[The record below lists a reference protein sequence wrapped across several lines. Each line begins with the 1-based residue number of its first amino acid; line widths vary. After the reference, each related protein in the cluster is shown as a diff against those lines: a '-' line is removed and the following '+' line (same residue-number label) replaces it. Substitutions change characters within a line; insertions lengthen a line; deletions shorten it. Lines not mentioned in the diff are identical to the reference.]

1 MSLRHV
7 AHCPPG
13 TPFYDR
19 PAAVTGADAFPLA
32 EAEPPAGWTRSAM
45 GEWTVLTPADPGL
58 PAQGWKIHVSATTDS
73 APEVLD
79 AVRDYCFG
87 RSLLFKFLSSP
98 AMLLLRNSKY
108 GDRGSSGKFI
118 TVYPRDEAEL
128 HTVLEELD
136 ALIGGRPGP
145 SVLSDLRWRRGPLY
159 VRYGGFTLRM
169 GRGPSGESVP
179 CIEDPDGNLVPD
191 VRGPAFRPPAWVPL
205 PPFIAQALADRNRG
219 GGLGAF
225 PFKITQALHFSNG
238 GGVYRAT
245 DTRDGRPVL
254 VKEGRPHAGL
264 DDTGADAVTR
274 LRHEHDALAALD
286 GLPAFPRVL
295 DWRKG
300 NEHWFLT
307 REFVDGEP
315 LGKEVTARNPLVH
328 AVTARQDAM
337 SVAAYTRWALDVLDQ
352 VEEAV
357 AALHG
362 RGLVFGD
369 LHPNNVLIRPDG
381 SVAFIDLETARPVGG
396 HTGQA
401 IGAPGFAAPAG
412 TTGPAVDRYALG
424 CLRLAAFL
432 PLTALLPWAPWKS
445 EDLIARITRDFPV
458 PEDFG
463 TRVREELGLGTGAS
477 GSLARVVPAGGVPAG
492 GEKTGTAAEPGAGA
506 TPAAPGGGPAEPTAP
521 RESARTPAPPPPG
534 PRPRPARATDAAAE
548 EAHGMREP
556 LVSVERIGA
565 GVLACATPGRT
576 DRLFPGDADQ
586 FGHADGGLNIAN
598 GAAGVL
604 WALHGAGVEVPE
616 SHVDWLA
623 GAARRL
629 DGARPGLYDGL
640 AGIACVLQDLGRPEE
655 AAGLLE
661 RALSRPP
668 ERHRDGGR
676 DHGLAAGTAGLGMA
690 LLHLAARRGDTALA
704 REAHRL
710 ADDLADA
717 VTGRAAP
724 DPASGRRPGLLRG
737 GSGEA
742 LFLLAAHGPDHDLLD
757 AARTALTEDLR
768 FSGRLP
774 GGPRTPSPAPW
785 HGHQL
790 AYGGAGQAI
799 AVHAFL
805 ARRRDARLTAVQDA
819 LLTDLTSRFHP
830 ACGLFTGKA
839 GALAALVRTGDGSDA
854 TRRAVRALT
863 ADLELFAVPQE
874 GGGTGFLG
882 DHLLRL
888 STDLATG
895 SAGVLA
901 ALTAVRTGGA
911 LPFLPPVPGE
921 ASAPTGAKPEPARG
935 PAPVPAMS

>member
-19 PAAVTGADAFPLA
+19 PAAVTGEEVFPLA
-32 EAEPPAGWTRSAM
+32 AAEPPAGWTRSAM
-45 GEWTVLTPADPGL
+45 GEWTALTPPDPRL
-58 PAQGWKIHVSATTDS
+58 PTQGWKIHVSATAGS

-79 AVRDYCFG
+79 AVRDYCFR
-87 RSLLFKFLSSP
+87 RSLLFKFLTTP
-98 AMLLLRNSKY
+98 GMLMLRNSKY

-118 TVYPRDEAEL
+118 TLYPRDEAEL
-128 HTVLEELD
+128 RLVLEELD
-136 ALIGGRPGP
+136 ELIGGRPGP
-145 SVLSDLRWRRGPLY
+145 AVLSDLRWRRGPLY

-205 PPFIAQALADRNRG
+205 PPFIAQALADRNKG
-219 GGLGAF
+219 GGLGSF

-264 DDTGADAVTR
+264 DDTGADAVAR
-274 LRHEHDALAALD
+274 LRHEYEALAALD

-307 REFVDGEP
+307 REYVDGEP
-315 LGKEVTARNPLVH
+315 LGKEATARNPLVH
-328 AVTARQDAM
+328 AVTARQTAM
-337 SVAAYTRWALDVLDQ
+337 SLDGYTRWALDVLDRI
-352 VEEAV
+352 EDAV
-357 AALHG
+357 SSMHE

-381 SVAFIDLETARPVGG
+381 SIAFIDLETTRPAED

-412 TTGPAVDRYALG
+412 TTGTAVDRYALG
-424 CLRLAAFL
+424 CIRLSVFL
-432 PLTALLPWAPWKS
+432 PLTALLSWAPHRA
-445 EDLIARITRDFPV
+445 EELIARITERFPV

-463 TRVREELGLGTGAS
+463 ARVRADLALGAGVSAKSPAAVPGGRPGVSAVPAAGAS
-477 GSLARVVPAGGVPAG
+477 G
-492 GEKTGTAAEPGAGA
+492 ETGPRAEPVDGPLATAG
-506 TPAAPGGGPAEPTAP
+506 
-521 RESARTPAPPPPG
+521 
-534 PRPRPARATDAAAE
+534 
-548 EAHGMREP
+548 
-556 LVSVERIGA
+556 RIGA
-565 GVLACATPGRT
+565 GVLASATPERT

-586 FGHADGGLNIAN
+586 FSHPDGGLNIAN

-604 WALHGAGVEVPE
+604 WALHGAGIEVPE
-616 SHVDWLA
+616 PYVDWLA
-623 GAARRL
+623 EAARRERS
-629 DGARPGLYDGL
+629 ARPGLYDGL
-640 AGIACVLQDLGRPEE
+640 AGIACVLHDLGRPD
-655 AAGLLE
+655 AAAELLD
-661 RALSRPP
+661 RALARPR
-668 ERHRDGGR
+668 EHHRDGSP
-676 DHGLAAGTAGLGMA
+676 DHSLAAGTAGLGMA
-690 LLHLAARRGDTALA
+690 LLHLAGRRGDDSLA

-710 ADDLADA
+710 ADELADGLSA
-717 VTGRAAP
+717 RLSGDGASAAWP
-724 DPASGRRPGLLRG
+724 GPESGRRPGLLRG

-742 LFLLAAHGPDHDLLD
+742 LFLLTAHGPDHDLLD
-757 AARTALTEDLR
+757 AAHAALTHDLLV
-768 FSGRLP
+768 SGRLP
-774 GGPRTPSPAPW
+774 GAPTAPQPPAPW
-785 HGHQL
+785 HAHQL

-805 ARRRDARLTAVQDA
+805 ARRRDPRLTAVQDV
-819 LLTDLTSRFHP
+819 LLTDLTSEFHP

-839 GALAALVRTGDGSDA
+839 GALAALVHTDDGSDA
-854 TRRAVRALT
+854 TRRAIGALT
-863 ADLELFAVPQE
+863 AGLELFAVPQE
-874 GGGTGFLG
+874 DGATGFLG

-888 STDLATG
+888 STDLASG

-901 ALTAVRTGGA
+901 ALTAARNGTGVLPCVPLAPGA
-911 LPFLPPVPGE
+911 PPE
-921 ASAPTGAKPEPARG
+921 PTGPEPVRAAAAG
-935 PAPVPAMS
+935 

>member
-19 PAAVTGADAFPLA
+19 PAGVTGEDAFPLA
-32 EAEPPAGWTRSAM
+32 ATEPPAGWTRDAM
-45 GEWTVLTPADPGL
+45 GEWTVLTPADPQL
-58 PAQGWKIHVSATTDS
+58 PTQGWKIHVSATAGS

-79 AVRDYCFG
+79 AVRDYCFR
-87 RSLLFKFLSSP
+87 RSLLFKFLTSP
-98 AMLLLRNSKY
+98 GMLMLRNSKY

-145 SVLSDLRWRRGPLY
+145 AVLSDLRWRRGPLY

-191 VRGPAFRPPAWVPL
+191 VRGPAFRPPAWVRL
-205 PPFIAQALADRNRG
+205 PPFIAQALADRNKG
-219 GGLGAF
+219 GGLGSF

-254 VKEGRPHAGL
+254 VKEGRPYAGL
-264 DDTGADAVTR
+264 DDTGADAVAR
-274 LRHEHDALAALD
+274 LRHEHDALVALD
-286 GLPAFPRVL
+286 GLPAFPGVL

-328 AVTARQDAM
+328 AVTERHTAM
-337 SVAAYTRWALDVLDQ
+337 SVAAYTRWSLDVLDQ
-352 VEEAV
+352 IEAAV
-357 AALHG
+357 TSMHEH
-362 RGLVFGD
+362 GLVFGD

-381 SVAFIDLETARPVGG
+381 TVAFIDLETTRPIGG

-424 CLRLAAFL
+424 CLRLSTFL
-432 PLTALLPWAPWKS
+432 PLTALLSWAPRRA
-445 EDLIARITRDFPV
+445 EELIARIAEDFPV
-458 PEDFG
+458 PEGFG
-463 TRVREELGLGTGAS
+463 AQVRADLGLDAGAS
-477 GSLARVVPAGGVPAG
+477 AVRMASASASAA
-492 GEKTGTAAEPGAGA
+492 TAAAAAPVPSVAPA
-506 TPAAPGGGPAEPTAP
+506 TPAAPA
-521 RESARTPAPPPPG
+521 
-534 PRPRPARATDAAAE
+534 DD
-548 EAHGMREP
+548 P
-556 LVSVERIGA
+556 LVSVGRIGA
-565 GVLACATPGRT
+565 GVLASATPERT

-586 FGHADGGLNIAN
+586 FSHPDGGLNIAN

-604 WALHGAGVEVPE
+604 WALHGAGIAVPE
-616 SHVDWLA
+616 PHVDWLA

-629 DGARPGLYDGL
+629 DTARPGLYDGL
-640 AGIACVLQDLGRPEE
+640 AGIACVLQELGRPDE
-655 AAGLLE
+655 AAELLD
-661 RALSRPP
+661 RALTGPR
-668 ERHRDGGR
+668 EHHRDGSP
-676 DHGLAAGTAGLGMA
+676 DHSLAGGTAGLGMA
-690 LLHLAARRGDTALA
+690 LLHLADRRGDDSLA

-710 ADDLADA
+710 AEELADELTA
-717 VTGRAAP
+717 RLPADSSSQALL

-742 LFLLAAHGPDHDLLD
+742 LFLLAAHGPDRDLLD
-757 AARTALTEDLR
+757 AAHAALTHDLLV
-768 FSGRLP
+768 SGRLP
-774 GGPRTPSPAPW
+774 GGPRTPAPAPW

-799 AVHAFL
+799 AVHTFL
-805 ARRRDARLTAVQDA
+805 AHHRDPRLTAVQDA
-819 LLTDLTSRFHP
+819 LLTDLTSQFHP

-839 GALAALVRTGDGSDA
+839 GALAALVHTDDGSEA
-854 TRRAVRALT
+854 TRRAIRALT
-863 ADLELFAVPQE
+863 AGLDMFAVPQE
-874 GGGTGFLG
+874 GGTTGFLG

-888 STDLATG
+888 STDLASG

-901 ALTAVRTGGA
+901 ALNAARTGAAA
-911 LPFLPPVPGE
+911 LPCVPLALGTPSE
-921 ASAPTGAKPEPARG
+921 LAGPE
-935 PAPVPAMS
+935 PVPAMG

>member
-19 PAAVTGADAFPLA
+19 PAAVTGEEVFPLA
-32 EAEPPAGWTRSAM
+32 AAEPPAGWTRTAM
-45 GEWTVLTPADPGL
+45 GEWTVLTPADPQL
-58 PAQGWKIHVSATTDS
+58 PTQGWKIHVSATTDS

-79 AVRDYCFG
+79 AVRDYCFR
-87 RSLLFKFLSSP
+87 RSLLFKFLTSP
-98 AMLLLRNSKY
+98 GMLMLRNSKY

-118 TVYPRDEAEL
+118 TVYPQDDAEL
-128 HTVLEELD
+128 HCVLEELD
-136 ALIGGRPGP
+136 ALVGGRPGP
-145 SVLSDLRWRRGPLY
+145 AILSDLRWRRGPLY

-191 VRGPAFRPPAWVPL
+191 VRGPAFRPPAWVRL
-205 PPFIAQALADRNRG
+205 PPFIAQALADRNKG
-219 GGLGAF
+219 GGLGSF

-264 DDTGADAVTR
+264 DDTGADAVAR

-307 REFVDGEP
+307 REYVDGEP

-328 AVTARQDAM
+328 AVTARQTAM
-337 SVAAYTRWALDVLDQ
+337 PVAEYTRWALDVLDQ
-352 VEEAV
+352 IEAAV
-357 AALHG
+357 TSMHE
-362 RGLVFGD
+362 RDLVFGD

-381 SVAFIDLETARPVGG
+381 SVAFIDLETTRPVGG

-424 CLRLAAFL
+424 CLRLSTFL
-432 PLTALLPWAPWKS
+432 PLTALLSWAPQRA
-445 EDLIARITRDFPV
+445 EELIARIMENFPV
-458 PEDFG
+458 PEAFGAQVRADLSPETRVFG
-463 TRVREELGLGTGAS
+463 TPVA
-477 GSLARVVPAGGVPAG
+477 
-492 GEKTGTAAEPGAGA
+492 
-506 TPAAPGGGPAEPTAP
+506 PAAAAP
-521 RESARTPAPPPPG
+521 RRESGAFAASAPA
-534 PRPRPARATDAAAE
+534 ALATLGKSGLSAGSAAPVD
-548 EAHGMREP
+548 GP
-556 LVSVERIGA
+556 LVSVGRISA
-565 GVLACATPGRT
+565 GVLASATPERT

-586 FGHADGGLNIAN
+586 FSHPDGGLNIAN

-616 SHVDWLA
+616 PHVDWLA

-629 DGARPGLYDGL
+629 DTARPGLYDGL
-640 AGIACVLQDLGRPEE
+640 AGIACVLHDLGRPDE
-655 AAGLLE
+655 AAELLD
-661 RALSRPP
+661 RALARPR
-668 ERHRDGGR
+668 EHHRDGSP
-676 DHGLAAGTAGLGMA
+676 DHSLAAGTAGLGMA
-690 LLHLAARRGDTALA
+690 LLHLADRRGDDSLA

-710 ADDLADA
+710 ADELTARLTADA
-717 VTGRAAP
+717 SSEVSL

-742 LFLLAAHGPDHDLLD
+742 LFLLTAHGPDHDLLD
-757 AARTALTEDLR
+757 AAHAALTHDLLI
-768 FSGRLP
+768 SGRLP
-774 GGPRTPSPAPW
+774 GGPKTPPPAPW

-805 ARRRDARLTAVQDA
+805 AHRRDPRLTAVQDA
-819 LLTDLTSRFHP
+819 LLTDLTSEFHP

-839 GALAALVRTGDGSDA
+839 GALAALVHTDDGSDA
-854 TRRAVRALT
+854 TRRAIRALT
-863 ADLELFAVPQE
+863 AGLDLFAVEQE
-874 GGGTGFLG
+874 GGATGFLG

-901 ALTAVRTGGA
+901 ALTAARTGTGA
-911 LPFLPPVPGE
+911 LPCVPLTPGAPSE
-921 ASAPTGAKPEPARG
+921 LTGPDAIPAVASR
-935 PAPVPAMS
+935 